1 MLVVIIGKDYR
12 EVIDMKLLN
21 KYKNGNAKIQI
32 FDDGTRIID
41 IPDGEKPNLDFPLS
55 MDFKI
60 TNWCD
65 QMCPMCHEKSNPD
78 GEHGDVMN
86 LKFIDSLRPGT
97 EMAIGGGKV
106 TSHPQLKEFLQKL
119 KDKGVLPSITV
130 HQNEFVDKVNLINEL
145 IDEDLIYGL
154 GVSYLKPYDMMWKA
168 VAENENAVVHL
179 IAGIHGKDV
188 FDYLAQFN
196 CKILILGYKNWG
208 RGAELIKNT
217 KMGKDIDD
225 KINWLKENLPK
236 YLDKFKVVSFDNLAI
251 KQLDVK
257 NILSNDEWNEFYQ
270 GDDGTM
276 TMYVDGVKQQ
286 FARTSTSPDRYELKD
301 NIDDMFEVI
310 KNETQDNNKK

>member
-1 MLVVIIGKDYR
+1 
-12 EVIDMKLLN
+12 MKLLN
-21 KYKNGNAKIQI
+21 RYKDGNIKVDI

-41 IPDGEKPNLDFPLS
+41 IPNGEKPDLQFPLS

-65 QMCPMCHEKSNPD
+65 QMCPMCHEMSNPE
-78 GEHGDVMN
+78 GEHGDIMN
-86 LKFIDSLRPGT
+86 LKFIDSLRAGT
-97 EMAIGGGKV
+97 EIAIGGGKV

-119 KDKGVLPSITV
+119 KSKGVLPSITV
-130 HQNEFVDKVNLINEL
+130 HQNEFIDKVNLLNEL
-145 IDEDLIYGL
+145 IEEDLIYGL

-168 VAENENAVVHL
+168 VAENDNAVVHL

-208 RGAELIKNT
+208 RGANLLQNEKLN
-217 KMGKDIDD
+217 KDIQD
-225 KINWLKENLPK
+225 KIDWLKNNLTK
-236 YLDKFKVVSFDNLAI
+236 YMSKFKVVSFDNLAI
-251 KQLDVK
+251 KQLDVQNKLTK
-257 NILSNDEWNEFYQ
+257 NQWDEFYQ

-286 FARTSTSPDRYELKD
+286 FAMTSTSPKRYNLLD
-301 NIDDMFEVI
+301 NIDDMFKII
-310 KNETQDNNKK
+310 KEEK

>member
-1 MLVVIIGKDYR
+1 
-12 EVIDMKLLN
+12 MKLLN
-21 KYKNGNAKIQI
+21 RYKDGNIEVDI

-41 IPDGEKPNLDFPLS
+41 IPDGEKPDLQFPLS

-65 QMCPMCHEKSNPD
+65 QMCPMCHEMSNPE
-78 GEHGDVMN
+78 GKHGDIMN
-86 LKFIDSLRPGT
+86 LKFIDSLRAGT

-119 KDKGVLPSITV
+119 KSKGVLPSITV
-130 HQNEFVDKVNLINEL
+130 HQNEFVDKVNLLNEL
-145 IDEDLIYGL
+145 IEEDLIYGL
-154 GVSYLKPYDMMWKA
+154 GVSYLKPYDMMWKV

-188 FDYLAQFN
+188 FDYLSQFN

-208 RGAELIKNT
+208 RGANLLKNEELS
-217 KMGKDIDD
+217 KDIQD
-225 KINWLKENLPK
+225 KIDWLKKNLKK
-236 YLDKFKVVSFDNLAI
+236 YMSKFKVVSFDNLAI

-257 NILSNDEWNEFYQ
+257 NILTDNEWQEFYQ

-286 FARTSTSPDRYELKD
+286 FAMTSTSPTRYDLLD
-301 NIDDMFEVI
+301 NIDDMFKII
-310 KNETQDNNKK
+310 KEEK

>member
-1 MLVVIIGKDYR
+1 
-12 EVIDMKLLN
+12 MKLLYA
-21 KYKNGNAKIQI
+21 YKDGNTKVDI

-41 IPDGEKPNLDFPLS
+41 IPDGEKPNLEFPLS

-65 QMCPMCHEKSNPD
+65 QMCPMCHEMSNPE
-78 GEHGDVMN
+78 GKHGDVMN
-86 LKFIDSLRPGT
+86 LKFIDSLRAGT

-119 KDKGVLPSITV
+119 KSKGVLPSITV

-154 GVSYLKPYDMMWKA
+154 GVSFLKPYDMMWKA
-168 VAENENAVVHL
+168 VAENDNAVVHL

-208 RGAELIKNT
+208 RGANLLQNDKLNQ
-217 KMGKDIDD
+217 DIQD
-225 KINWLKENLPK
+225 KIDWLKNNLSK
-236 YLDKFKVVSFDNLAI
+236 YMSKFKVVSFDNLAI

-257 NILSNDEWNEFYQ
+257 NKLTNEQWDEFYQ

-286 FARTSTSPDRYELKD
+286 FAMTSTSPTRYDLLD
-301 NIDDMFEVI
+301 NIDDMFKII
-310 KNETQDNNKK
+310 KEEK

>member
-1 MLVVIIGKDYR
+1 
-12 EVIDMKLLN
+12 MKLLN
-21 KYKNGNAKIQI
+21 KYKNGNAKVQI

-145 IDEDLIYGL
+145 IEEDLIYGL

-225 KINWLKENLPK
+225 KINWLKENLSK

-251 KQLDVK
+251 KQLEVK
-257 NILSNDEWNEFYQ
+257 NILSNDEWQEFYQ

-310 KNETQDNNKK
+310 KNETQDNDKK

>member
-1 MLVVIIGKDYR
+1 
-12 EVIDMKLLN
+12 MKLLN
-21 KYKNGNAKIQI
+21 AYKDGNATISI

-41 IPDGEKPNLDFPLS
+41 IPDEEKPNLDFPLS

-65 QMCPMCHEKSNPD
+65 QMCPMCHEMSNPE
-78 GEHGDVMN
+78 GKHGDVMN

-119 KDKGVLPSITV
+119 KSKGVLPSITV
-130 HQNEFVDKVNLINEL
+130 HQNEFIDKVDLINEL

-154 GVSYLKPYDMMWKA
+154 GVSYLKPYDIMWKA
-168 VAENENAVVHL
+168 VAENDNAVVHL

-188 FDYLAQFN
+188 FDYLSQFN

-208 RGAELIKNT
+208 RGANLLQNEKLN
-217 KMGKDIDD
+217 KDIQD
-225 KINWLKENLPK
+225 KIDWLKNNLTK
-236 YLDKFKVVSFDNLAI
+236 YMSRFKVVSFDNLAI
-251 KQLDVK
+251 KQLDVQNKLTK
-257 NILSNDEWNEFYQ
+257 NQWDEFYQ

-286 FARTSTSPDRYELKD
+286 FAMTSTSPKRYDLLD
-301 NIDDMFEVI
+301 NIDDMFKII
-310 KNETQDNNKK
+310 KEEK

>member
-1 MLVVIIGKDYR
+1 
-12 EVIDMKLLN
+12 MKLLN
-21 KYKNGNAKIQI
+21 AYKDGNATISI

-41 IPDGEKPNLDFPLS
+41 IPDGENPNLDFPLS

-65 QMCPMCHEKSNPD
+65 QMCPMCHEMSNPE
-78 GEHGDVMN
+78 GKHGDVMN
-86 LKFIDSLRPGT
+86 LKFIDSLRAGT

-119 KDKGVLPSITV
+119 KSKGVLPSITV
-130 HQNEFVDKVNLINEL
+130 HQNEFIDKVDLINEL

-154 GVSYLKPYDMMWKA
+154 GVSYLKPYDIMWKA
-168 VAENENAVVHL
+168 VAENDNAVVHL

-208 RGAELIKNT
+208 RGANLLQNEKLN
-217 KMGKDIDD
+217 KDIQD
-225 KINWLKENLPK
+225 KIDWLKNNLTK
-236 YLDKFKVVSFDNLAI
+236 YMSKFKVVSFDNLAI
-251 KQLDVK
+251 KQLDVQNKLTK
-257 NILSNDEWNEFYQ
+257 NQWDEFYQ

-276 TMYVDGVKQQ
+276 TMYVDGVKKQ
-286 FARTSTSPDRYELKD
+286 FAMTSTSPKRYDLLD
-301 NIDDMFEVI
+301 NIDDMFKII
-310 KNETQDNNKK
+310 KEEK

>member
-1 MLVVIIGKDYR
+1 
-12 EVIDMKLLN
+12 MKLLN
-21 KYKNGNAKIQI
+21 RYKDGNIKVDI

-41 IPDGEKPNLDFPLS
+41 IPDGEKPDLQFPLS

-65 QMCPMCHEKSNPD
+65 QMCPMCHEMSNPE
-78 GEHGDVMN
+78 GKHGDIMN
-86 LKFIDSLRPGT
+86 LKFIDSLRAGT

-119 KDKGVLPSITV
+119 KSKGVLPSITV
-130 HQNEFVDKVNLINEL
+130 HQNEFVDKVNLLNEL
-145 IDEDLIYGL
+145 IEEDLIYGL

-168 VAENENAVVHL
+168 VTENENAVVHL

-188 FDYLAQFN
+188 FDYLSQFN

-208 RGAELIKNT
+208 RGANLLKNE
-217 KMGKDIDD
+217 GLSKDIQD
-225 KINWLKENLPK
+225 KIDWLKKNLKK
-236 YLDKFKVVSFDNLAI
+236 YMSKFKVVSFDNLAI

-257 NILSNDEWNEFYQ
+257 NILTDNEWQEFYQ

-286 FARTSTSPDRYELKD
+286 FAMTSTSPTRYDLLD
-301 NIDDMFEVI
+301 NIDDMFKII
-310 KNETQDNNKK
+310 KEEK

>member
-1 MLVVIIGKDYR
+1 
-12 EVIDMKLLN
+12 MKLLN
-21 KYKNGNAKIQI
+21 AYKDGNATISI

-41 IPDGEKPNLDFPLS
+41 IPDEEKPNLEFPLS

-65 QMCPMCHEKSNPD
+65 QMCPMCHEMSNPE
-78 GEHGDVMN
+78 GKHGDVMN

-119 KDKGVLPSITV
+119 KSKGVLPSITV
-130 HQNEFVDKVNLINEL
+130 HQNEFIDKVNLINEL

-154 GVSYLKPYDMMWKA
+154 GVSYLKPYDIMWKA
-168 VAENENAVVHL
+168 VAENDNAVVHL

-188 FDYLAQFN
+188 FDYLSQFN

-208 RGAELIKNT
+208 RGANLLQNEKLN
-217 KMGKDIDD
+217 KDIQD
-225 KINWLKENLPK
+225 KIDWLKNNLTK
-236 YLDKFKVVSFDNLAI
+236 YMSKFKVVSFDNLAI
-251 KQLDVK
+251 KQLDVQNKLTK
-257 NILSNDEWNEFYQ
+257 NQWDEFYQ

-276 TMYVDGVKQQ
+276 TMYVDGVKKQ
-286 FARTSTSPDRYELKD
+286 FAMTSTSPKRYDLLD
-301 NIDDMFEVI
+301 NIDDMFKII
-310 KNETQDNNKK
+310 KEEK

>member
-1 MLVVIIGKDYR
+1 
-12 EVIDMKLLN
+12 MKLLN
-21 KYKNGNAKIQI
+21 RYKDGNIKVDI

-41 IPDGEKPNLDFPLS
+41 IPDGEKPDLQFPLS

-65 QMCPMCHEKSNPD
+65 QMCPMCHEMSNPE
-78 GEHGDVMN
+78 GKHGDIMN
-86 LKFIDSLRPGT
+86 LKFIDSLRAGT

-119 KDKGVLPSITV
+119 KSKGVLPSITV
-130 HQNEFVDKVNLINEL
+130 HQNEFVDKVNLLNEL
-145 IDEDLIYGL
+145 IEEDLIYGL

-188 FDYLAQFN
+188 FDYLSQFN

-208 RGAELIKNT
+208 RGANLLKNE
-217 KMGKDIDD
+217 GLSKDIQD
-225 KINWLKENLPK
+225 KIDWLKKNLKK
-236 YLDKFKVVSFDNLAI
+236 YMSKFKVVSFDNLAI

-257 NILSNDEWNEFYQ
+257 NILTDNEWQEFYQ

-276 TMYVDGVKQQ
+276 TMYIDGVKQQ
-286 FARTSTSPDRYELKD
+286 FAMTSTSPTRYDLLD
-301 NIDDMFEVI
+301 NIDDMFKII
-310 KNETQDNNKK
+310 KEEK

>member
-1 MLVVIIGKDYR
+1 
-12 EVIDMKLLN
+12 MKLLN
-21 KYKNGNAKIQI
+21 AYKDGNATISI

-65 QMCPMCHEKSNPD
+65 QMCSMCHEMSNPE
-78 GEHGDVMN
+78 GKHGDVMN
-86 LKFIDSLRPGT
+86 LKFIDSLRAGT

-119 KDKGVLPSITV
+119 KSKGVLPSITV
-130 HQNEFVDKVNLINEL
+130 HQNEFIDKVNLINEL

-154 GVSYLKPYDMMWKA
+154 GVSYLKPYDIMWKA
-168 VAENENAVVHL
+168 VAENDNAVVHL

-188 FDYLAQFN
+188 FDYLSQFN

-208 RGAELIKNT
+208 RGANLLQNEKLN
-217 KMGKDIDD
+217 KDIQD
-225 KINWLKENLPK
+225 KIDWLKNNLTK
-236 YLDKFKVVSFDNLAI
+236 YMSKFKVVSFDNLAI
-251 KQLDVK
+251 KQLDVQNKLTK
-257 NILSNDEWNEFYQ
+257 NQWDEFYQ

-276 TMYVDGVKQQ
+276 TMYVDGVKKQ
-286 FARTSTSPDRYELKD
+286 FAMTSTSPKRYDLLD
-301 NIDDMFEVI
+301 NIDDMFKII
-310 KNETQDNNKK
+310 KEEK

>member
-1 MLVVIIGKDYR
+1 
-12 EVIDMKLLN
+12 MKLLN
-21 KYKNGNAKIQI
+21 AYKDGNATISI

-65 QMCPMCHEKSNPD
+65 QMCPMCHEMSNPE
-78 GEHGDVMN
+78 GKHGDVMN

-119 KDKGVLPSITV
+119 KSKGVLPSITV
-130 HQNEFVDKVNLINEL
+130 HQNEFIDKVDLINEL

-168 VAENENAVVHL
+168 VAENDNAVVHL

-208 RGAELIKNT
+208 RGANLLQNEKLS
-217 KMGKDIDD
+217 KDIQD
-225 KINWLKENLPK
+225 KIDWLKNNLTK
-236 YLDKFKVVSFDNLAI
+236 YMPKFKVVSFDNLAI
-251 KQLDVK
+251 KQLDVQNKLTK
-257 NILSNDEWNEFYQ
+257 NQWDEFYQ

-276 TMYVDGVKQQ
+276 TMYIDGVKQQ
-286 FARTSTSPDRYELKD
+286 FAMTSTSPKRYDLLD
-301 NIDDMFEVI
+301 NIDDMFKII
-310 KNETQDNNKK
+310 KEEK

>member
-1 MLVVIIGKDYR
+1 
-12 EVIDMKLLN
+12 MKLLN
-21 KYKNGNAKIQI
+21 AYKDGNATISI

-41 IPDGEKPNLDFPLS
+41 IPDGEKPNLEFPLS

-65 QMCPMCHEKSNPD
+65 QMCPMCHEMSNPE
-78 GEHGDVMN
+78 GKHGDVMN

-119 KDKGVLPSITV
+119 KSKGVLPSITV

-154 GVSYLKPYDMMWKA
+154 GVSFLKPYDMMWKA
-168 VAENENAVVHL
+168 VAENDNAVVHL

-208 RGAELIKNT
+208 RGANLLQNDKLSQ
-217 KMGKDIDD
+217 DIQD
-225 KINWLKENLPK
+225 KIDWLKNNLSK
-236 YLDKFKVVSFDNLAI
+236 YMSKFKVVSFDNLAI

-257 NILSNDEWNEFYQ
+257 NKLTNEQWDEFYQ

-276 TMYVDGVKQQ
+276 TMYIDGVKQQ
-286 FARTSTSPDRYELKD
+286 FAMTSTSPKRYDLLD
-301 NIDDMFEVI
+301 NIDDMFKII
-310 KNETQDNNKK
+310 KEEK

>member
-1 MLVVIIGKDYR
+1 MN
-12 EVIDMKLLN
+12 KLLN
-21 KYKNGNAKIQI
+21 KYKNGNVKVQI

-65 QMCPMCHEKSNPD
+65 QMCPMCHEMSNPE
-78 GEHGDVMN
+78 GKHGDIMN
-86 LKFIDSLRPGT
+86 LKFIDSLRAGT

-119 KDKGVLPSITV
+119 KSKGILPSITV
-130 HQNEFVDKVNLINEL
+130 HQNEFVDKVNLLNEL
-145 IDEDLIYGL
+145 IEEDLIYGL
-154 GVSYLKPYDMMWKA
+154 GVSYLKPYDMMWKT

-188 FDYLAQFN
+188 FDYLSQFK

-208 RGAELIKNT
+208 RGANLLKNENLN
-217 KMGKDIDD
+217 KDIQD
-225 KINWLKENLPK
+225 KIDWLKKNLKK
-236 YLDKFKVVSFDNLAI
+236 YMSKFKVVSFDNLAI

-257 NILSNDEWNEFYQ
+257 NILTDKEWDEFYQ

-276 TMYVDGVKQQ
+276 TMYIDGVKQQ
-286 FARTSTSPDRYELKD
+286 FARTSTSSTRYDLLD
-301 NIDDMFEVI
+301 NIDDMFKII
-310 KNETQDNNKK
+310 KGEK

>member
-1 MLVVIIGKDYR
+1 
-12 EVIDMKLLN
+12 MKLLN
-21 KYKNGNAKIQI
+21 RYKDGNIKVDI

-41 IPDGEKPNLDFPLS
+41 IPDGEKPDLQFPLS

-65 QMCPMCHEKSNPD
+65 QMCPMCHEMSNPE
-78 GEHGDVMN
+78 GKHGDIMN
-86 LKFIDSLRPGT
+86 LKFIDSLRAGT

-119 KDKGVLPSITV
+119 KSKGVLPSITV
-130 HQNEFVDKVNLINEL
+130 HQNEFVDKVNLLNEL
-145 IDEDLIYGL
+145 IEEDLIYGL

-188 FDYLAQFN
+188 FDYLSQFN

-208 RGAELIKNT
+208 RGANLLKNE
-217 KMGKDIDD
+217 GLSKDIQD
-225 KINWLKENLPK
+225 KIDWLKKNLKK
-236 YLDKFKVVSFDNLAI
+236 YMSKFKVVSFDNLAI

-257 NILSNDEWNEFYQ
+257 NILTDNEWQEFYQ

-276 TMYVDGVKQQ
+276 TMYIDGVKQQ
-286 FARTSTSPDRYELKD
+286 FAMTSTSPIRYDLLD
-301 NIDDMFEVI
+301 NIDDMFKII
-310 KNETQDNNKK
+310 KEEK

>member
-1 MLVVIIGKDYR
+1 
-12 EVIDMKLLN
+12 MKLLN
-21 KYKNGNAKIQI
+21 AYKDGNATISI

-41 IPDGEKPNLDFPLS
+41 IPDEEKPNLEFPLS

-65 QMCPMCHEKSNPD
+65 QMCPMCHEMSNPE
-78 GEHGDVMN
+78 GKHGDVMN

-119 KDKGVLPSITV
+119 KSKGVLPSITV

-154 GVSYLKPYDMMWKA
+154 GVSFLKPYDMMWKA
-168 VAENENAVVHL
+168 VAENDNAVVHL

-208 RGAELIKNT
+208 RGANLLQNDKLSQ
-217 KMGKDIDD
+217 DIQD
-225 KINWLKENLPK
+225 KIDWLKNNLSK
-236 YLDKFKVVSFDNLAI
+236 YMSKFKVVSFDNLAI

-257 NILSNDEWNEFYQ
+257 NKLTNEQWDEFYQ

-276 TMYVDGVKQQ
+276 TMYIDGVKQQ
-286 FARTSTSPDRYELKD
+286 FAMTSTSPKRYDLLD
-301 NIDDMFEVI
+301 NIDDMFKII
-310 KNETQDNNKK
+310 KEEK

>member
-1 MLVVIIGKDYR
+1 
-12 EVIDMKLLN
+12 MKLLN
-21 KYKNGNAKIQI
+21 AYKDGNATISI

-41 IPDGEKPNLDFPLS
+41 IPDGENPNLDFPLS

-65 QMCPMCHEKSNPD
+65 QMCPMCHEMSNPE
-78 GEHGDVMN
+78 GKHGDVMN
-86 LKFIDSLRPGT
+86 LKFIDSLRAGT

-119 KDKGVLPSITV
+119 KSKGVLPSITV
-130 HQNEFVDKVNLINEL
+130 HQNEFIDKVDLINEL

-154 GVSYLKPYDMMWKA
+154 GVSYLKPYDIMWKA
-168 VAENENAVVHL
+168 VAENDNAVVHL

-208 RGAELIKNT
+208 RGANLLQNEKLN
-217 KMGKDIDD
+217 KDIQD
-225 KINWLKENLPK
+225 KIDWLKNNLTK
-236 YLDKFKVVSFDNLAI
+236 YMSKFKVVSFDNLAI
-251 KQLDVK
+251 KQLDVQNKLTK
-257 NILSNDEWNEFYQ
+257 NQWDEFYQ

-286 FARTSTSPDRYELKD
+286 FAMTSTSPKRYDLLD
-301 NIDDMFEVI
+301 NIDDMFKII
-310 KNETQDNNKK
+310 KEEK